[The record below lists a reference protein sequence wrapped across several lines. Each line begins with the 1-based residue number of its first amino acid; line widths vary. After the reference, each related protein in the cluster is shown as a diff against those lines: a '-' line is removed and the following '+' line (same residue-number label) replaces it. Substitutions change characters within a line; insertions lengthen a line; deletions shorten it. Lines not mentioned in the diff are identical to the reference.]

1 MTIPNIININLIIFI
16 LLLLVLVLIFFYF
29 ETEGRVIKNESSQTF
44 LKVTPIDPN
53 SDGGKN
59 RSWYKIILLGIAVS
73 IIIIILAF
81 YYKDP
86 VQAQQMVESIA
97 NYILDKFKTVENDDS
112 VWGELTEKIIAAM
125 YLSEIEGAFVKRV
138 IKLFLQKLRI
148 EALKANFKYT
158 NDEFNELKNRKEQGE
173 FNELKNRKEQELA
186 EFDSDDVY

>member
-1 MTIPNIININLIIFI
+1 
-16 LLLLVLVLIFFYF
+16 
-29 ETEGRVIKNESSQTF
+29 
-44 LKVTPIDPN
+44 
-53 SDGGKN
+53 
-59 RSWYKIILLGIAVS
+59 LGIAVS

-112 VWGELTEKIIAAM
+112 VWGELTDKIIAAM

-148 EALKANFKYT
+148 EALKANFKYS
-158 NDEFNELKNRKEQGE
+158 DAEFNELKI
-173 FNELKNRKEQELA
+173 RKEQELA
-186 EFDSDDVY
+186 ELDELKIRKEQELGVLDSDEVY